1 MHKGYRYEYLAK
13 QKLIEM
19 YGKQNV
25 IKLAIGQSADFIILS
40 PNENKIEKIV
50 EVKGTR
56 KDKFYI
62 KPREKI
68 QFKYIDNLAKEHKIP
83 VEVWIKTKGKGFEI
97 KNKVIA

>member
-13 QKLIEM
+13 QKLIEL
-19 YGKQNV
+19 YGRQNV

-56 KDKFYI
+56 KERFYL

-68 QFKYIDNLAKEHKIP
+68 QFKNIDDLAKEHKIP
-83 VEVWIKTKGKGFEI
+83 VEVWIKTKGREFEI
-97 KNKVIA
+97 KRKVLE

>member
-68 QFKYIDNLAKEHKIP
+68 QFKCIDELAKEHKIP

-97 KNKVIA
+97 KNKVIE